1 MSDSNTEVFA
11 FQAEINQL
19 MSLIINTFYSN
30 KEIFLRE
37 LISNASDALDKIRY
51 QSLTNISV
59 LDGESNLKIE
69 ISFDRENKLLVIR
82 DTGIGM
88 TKTDLINNLG
98 VIASSGTKNFMQM
111 LEVGADVSCIGQFG
125 VGFYSSYLVAN
136 KVRVITKHND
146 DEQYIWESEAGGHF
160 SIQRDLSGEK
170 LNRGTKIILFL
181 KNDQLEYLEENRI
194 RDLVKKHSEFIQY
207 PINLY
212 TTVEEE
218 VTDSEDENLG
228 DIQENDTEDNTEENN
243 TKTNDNEVQI
253 TEASDEDDDNT
264 ANESKKK
271 TKMINKSEWEHL
283 NKQKPLWLRNPSE
296 VTSEEYAS
304 FYKSLTNDWEN
315 HLAVKHFHV
324 EGQLEFRVVIYV
336 PKRAP
341 FDLFE
346 KKKKYSN
353 IKLYVKR
360 VFITDEC
367 NELVPEWLGFVKGLV
382 DSNDLPLNISREM
395 LQQNKLLKVMRKH
408 IIKKC
413 VEMFTEISENNDDYE
428 KFYDAFSKNI
438 KLGVYEKDSDEK
450 LKDLLRYHT
459 TASGNKLCSLKDYVT
474 RMKDNQESIYFIC
487 GESLKSLEKS
497 PFLEALRRDGYEVLL
512 MHDPIDEYIM
522 QTLREYDGKK
532 FVNVT
537 KENLGTLSGDSGDEE
552 KVKTEE
558 VKLSV
563 DKLCLHIKDILG
575 DKIEKVVTSQRIVNS
590 PCCIVTS
597 EYGWSAYMEK
607 IMKAQALRNDSMG
620 LYMSAKKIM
629 EVNPTHPII
638 MKLLEKF
645 NNDSSDK
652 TINNLVWLMYES
664 SLLTSGFNLDDPS
677 SFVDR
682 INRMIGYG
690 LCIENDTNINENS
703 TECPITDV
711 GVENDKDNV
720 DMEKV
725 D

>member
-51 QSLTNISV
+51 QSLTNVSV
-59 LDGESNLKIE
+59 LDKESSLKIE
-69 ISFDRENKLLVIR
+69 ISCDKENKLLIIR
-82 DTGIGM
+82 DTGVGM
-88 TKTDLINNLG
+88 TKMDLINNLG

-111 LEVGADVSCIGQFG
+111 LEAGADVSCIGQFG

-160 SIQRDLSGEK
+160 SIQRDLFGEK

-212 TTVEEE
+212 VTTEEE
-218 VTDSEDENLG
+218 VTDNEDENLN
-228 DIQENDTEDNTEENN
+228 DSCTNEKETHDTETNETEA
-243 TKTNDNEVQI
+243 QI
-253 TEASDEDDDNT
+253 TEVSDDDDDDMNT
-264 ANESKKK
+264 TNESKKK
-271 TKMINKSEWEHL
+271 TKIVSKSEWEHL
-283 NKQKPLWLRNPSE
+283 NKQKPLWLRNPSD
-296 VTSEEYAS
+296 VTKEEYAA
-304 FYKSLTNDWEN
+304 FYKSLTSDWED
-315 HLAVKHFHV
+315 HLAVKHFSV
-324 EGQLEFRVVIYV
+324 EGQLEFRVVLYV

-346 KKKKYSN
+346 KKKKHCN
-353 IKLYVKR
+353 IKLYVR
-360 VFITDEC
+360 RIFITDEC
-367 NELVPEWLGFVKGLV
+367 NELVPEWLNFVKGLV
-382 DSNDLPLNISREM
+382 DSNDLPLNVSREM
-395 LQQNKLLKVMRKH
+395 LQQNKLLKIMRKH

-413 VEMFTEISENNDDYE
+413 IEMFTEISENADDYE
-428 KFYDAFSKNI
+428 KFYDSFSKNI

-459 TASGNKLCSLKDYVT
+459 TLSHDKLCSLKDYVT

-487 GESLKSLEKS
+487 GETLKSLEKS
-497 PFLEALRRDGYEVLL
+497 PFLEGLHRDGYEVIL

-522 QTLREYDGKK
+522 QTLKEYDGKK
-532 FVNVT
+532 FVNIT
-537 KENLGTLSGDSGDEE
+537 KENLRTLPSEE
-552 KVKTEE
+552 KEE
-558 VKLSV
+558 ETNLSV

-575 DKIEKVVTSQRIVNS
+575 DKVEKVVPSQRIVNS

-620 LYMSAKKIM
+620 LYMSAKKIL

-690 LCIENDTNINENS
+690 LSIENDTNTNGDQS
-703 TECPITDV
+703 ECSVNRVDTDNNMD
-711 GVENDKDNV
+711 EEDNG